1 MKKYKVIINQV
12 KTVEVNVMA
21 HSPKE
26 AERRIN
32 DIVHNTDVLSKCEA
46 DEAFLIKAFTEG
58 EHGTICC
65 DADCENC
72 PFDDDEECLY
82 DELY

>member
-1 MKKYKVIINQV
+1 MRKYKVIINQI
-12 KTVEVNVMA
+12 KTVEVNIIA
-21 HSPKE
+21 NSAKE
-26 AERRIN
+26 AERKIN
-32 DIVHNTDVLSKCEA
+32 DIVENTDILSKCDA
-46 DEAFLIKAFTEG
+46 DETILIKGFTEG
-58 EHGTICC
+58 GYGTLCC